1 MPSLWKAFSLS
12 SSSQHSSSSST
23 TASTTSSPA
32 DSPNTR
38 RIYGGGRK
46 LTRQRKLRHVS
57 DEDIG
62 LRRPNIQALI
72 IDERSKSL
80 PGSPDSYADFGS
92 GSRSSH
98 HHLRHCSNSS
108 AVPLPL
114 PLPEL
119 NSLPKQNSVDSN
131 LPGRVDRELL
141 SPPLARET
149 FGRTPAEVKS
159 SQHPRSSTPTYR
171 RRGFPQDLNAE
182 GVEFRLNVPVRS
194 APSSGFTSPVRSPK
208 RFNTQD
214 LFHHPLHQA
223 SSSPS
228 EAYSFQ
234 LSPTRVI
241 NSADHSPLSSPI
253 LPSSANRI
261 RNSRSGA
268 VHSHH
273 KSLPESSLGWNEANN
288 NNVHPLPLPP
298 GVPRQPES
306 CTIHSNMDK
315 PCVSPAKGQWLKGK
329 LLGRGT
335 FGSVYEATNC
345 ETGALCA
352 MKEVDLTPDD
362 PKSAECIK
370 QLEQEIRVLQQLKHQ
385 NIVQYYGSEIM
396 EDRFCI
402 YLEYVHPGS
411 INKYVREHCGAMTES
426 IVRNFTRHI
435 VSGLAYLHSTKTIH
449 RDIKG
454 ANLLVDASGVVKLA
468 DFGLAKH
475 LSSCA
480 TDLSL
485 KGSPHW
491 MAPEVMQAV
500 LRKDANPE
508 LALAVD
514 IWSLGCTVIEMFT
527 GQPPWG
533 ELSWVQAMFGVLNK
547 SPPIPEKLSPE
558 GKDFLQCCF
567 RRKPADR
574 LSAMMLL
581 EHAFLR
587 STSSLEHS
595 TNVAGCPEDSPGK
608 KFHDTLSPKNPIN
621 HKKEQKPL
629 LPGTSGRHAKS
640 PCSSET
646 SRQTQPETC
655 EYGAASHHSPRSAL
669 EVFPCISSME
679 LNSSSRAASPS
690 SVPSS
695 FRLGPE
701 NRSPYRIIGKEIPNL
716 CIRS

>member
-12 SSSQHSSSSST
+12 SSSQHSSSSSSSS
-23 TASTTSSPA
+23 ATSPT

-57 DEDIG
+57 DDDLG

-80 PGSPDSYADFGS
+80 PVSPDSYTDFGS

-98 HHLRHCSNSS
+98 HHHVRHCSKSS

-119 NSLPKQNSVDSN
+119 NSLPKQNTVDSN
-131 LPGRVDRELL
+131 LPVRVDRDLL
-141 SPPLARET
+141 SPPLASCSDT
-149 FGRTPAEVKS
+149 FDRSPTEVKS

-182 GVEFRLNVPVRS
+182 GVEFRLNVPARS
-194 APSSGFTSPVRSPK
+194 APSSGFTSPAPSPK
-208 RFNTQD
+208 RFSTQD
-214 LFHHPLHQA
+214 LFHSPLHQA

-241 NSADHSPLSSPI
+241 NSADHSPLSSPV
-253 LPSSANRI
+253 LPSSANRV
-261 RNSRSGA
+261 RNNRSGA

-298 GVPRQPES
+298 GVPRQPEL

-315 PCVSPAKGQWLKGK
+315 PCVSPTKGQWLKGK

-335 FGSVYEATNC
+335 YGSVYEATNC

-362 PKSAECIK
+362 PKSVECIK
-370 QLEQEIRVLQQLKHQ
+370 QLEQEIRVLRQLKHQ

-475 LSSCA
+475 
-480 TDLSL
+480 
-485 KGSPHW
+485 
-491 MAPEVMQAV
+491 VMQAV

-547 SPPIPEKLSPE
+547 SPPIPEKLSSE

-574 LSAMMLL
+574 PSAMTLL

-587 STSSLEHS
+587 NTSSPEHS
-595 TNVAGCPEDSPGK
+595 INVAGCSEDSSGMK
-608 KFHDTLSPKNPIN
+608 LHDILQSAKNPIN
-621 HKKEQKPL
+621 HKKEQKLL
-629 LPGTSGRHAKS
+629 LPGTSARHAKS

-646 SRQTQPETC
+646 CRQTQPETC
-655 EYGAASHHSPRSAL
+655 EYRAASHHSPRSAL
-669 EVFPCISSME
+669 EVLPCISSME

-695 FRLGPE
+695 FRLEPE

>member
-1 MPSLWKAFSLS
+1 MSSLWKAFSLS
-12 SSSQHSSSSST
+12 SSSSSTSSSSSST
-23 TASTTSSPA
+23 PT

-38 RIYGGGRK
+38 RIYGGGRR

-57 DEDIG
+57 DDDLG

-80 PGSPDSYADFGS
+80 PVSPDSYADFGS
-92 GSRSSH
+92 GSRSPH
-98 HHLRHCSNSS
+98 QHLLHGSKSSS

-119 NSLPKQNSVDSN
+119 NSLHKQNSVDFS
-131 LPGRVDRELL
+131 LPVRVDRDPV
-141 SPPLARET
+141 SPPISRDT
-149 FGRTPAEVKS
+149 SDRTPAEVTS
-159 SQHPRSSTPTYR
+159 SQHARSSTPTYR

-182 GVEFRLNVPVRS
+182 GVEFRLNVPARS
-194 APSSGFTSPVRSPK
+194 APSSGFTSPIPSPK
-208 RFNTQD
+208 RFSTQD
-214 LFHHPLHQA
+214 LFHPPFHQT

-241 NSADHSPLSSPI
+241 NSIDHSPLSSF
-253 LPSSANRI
+253 
-261 RNSRSGA
+261 RNNRSGA

-273 KSLPESSLGWNEANN
+273 KSLPESSLAWNDTNN
-288 NNVHPLPLPP
+288 INVHPLPLPP
-298 GVPRQPES
+298 GVPRQPEL

-315 PCVSPAKGQWLKGK
+315 PCVSPTKGQWLKGK

-335 FGSVYEATNC
+335 YGSVYEATNR

-370 QLEQEIRVLQQLKHQ
+370 QLEQEIRVLRQLKHR

-475 LSSCA
+475 LSGCA

-547 SPPIPEKLSPE
+547 SPPIPEKLSAE

-567 RRKPADR
+567 QRKPADR
-574 LSAMMLL
+574 PSAMMLL

-587 STSSLEHS
+587 NTSSHEHS
-595 TNVAGCPEDSPGK
+595 ITAAGCSEDSSGMK
-608 KFHDTLSPKNPIN
+608 LHDTLQSPKNPN
-621 HKKEQKPL
+621 NQNKEPKTR
-629 LPGTSGRHAKS
+629 LPGTSARHGKS

-646 SRQTQPETC
+646 CQQTHPETS
-655 EYGAASHHSPRSAL
+655 EYGAASHHSPRSRL
-669 EVFPCISSME
+669 EVLPCISSME

-690 SVPSS
+690 SIPSS

>member
-1 MPSLWKAFSLS
+1 MPNIWKAFSLS
-12 SSSQHSSSSST
+12 SSSSHSSSSSSST
-23 TASTTSSPA
+23 STTSPTG
-32 DSPNTR
+32 SPNTR
-38 RIYGGGRK
+38 RFYGGRRR
-46 LTRQRKLRHVS
+46 LIRQRKLRHVS
-57 DEDIG
+57 DDELG
-62 LRRPNIQALI
+62 LRGLNIQSLI

-80 PGSPDSYADFGS
+80 PVSPEFYVDFGS
-92 GSRSSH
+92 GSRSP
-98 HHLRHCSNSS
+98 HHLRHCSKSS
-108 AVPLPL
+108 PVPLPL

-119 NSLPKQNSVDSN
+119 NSLPKQNSAVDSN
-131 LPGRVDRELL
+131 LPVRVDRDPL
-141 SPPLARET
+141 SPPLARDT
-149 FGRTPAEVKS
+149 SDRTPAEVTS

-171 RRGFPQDLNAE
+171 RRRFPQDLNAE
-182 GVEFRLNVPVRS
+182 GVEFRLNVPARS
-194 APSSGFTSPVRSPK
+194 APGSGFTSPVPSPK
-208 RFNTQD
+208 RFSTQD
-214 LFHHPLHQA
+214 LFQPPFHQP
-223 SSSPS
+223 SSPS

-241 NSADHSPLSSPI
+241 NSADHSPLSSPT
-253 LPSSANRI
+253 LPNPVNRTRNHRSS
-261 RNSRSGA
+261 A

-273 KSLPESSLGWNEANN
+273 KSLPESSLAWTEGNN
-288 NNVHPLPLPP
+288 IDVHPLPLPP
-298 GVPRQPES
+298 GVQRHPEL
-306 CTIHSNMDK
+306 CTIQSNMDK
-315 PCVSPAKGQWLKGK
+315 PCISPTKGQWLKGK

-335 FGSVYEATNC
+335 YGSVYEATNR

-352 MKEVDLTPDD
+352 IKEVDLTPDD

-370 QLEQEIRVLQQLKHQ
+370 QLEQEIRVLRQLKHP

-454 ANLLVDASGVVKLA
+454 ANLLVDASGIVKLA

-508 LALAVD
+508 LAFAVD
-514 IWSLGCTVIEMFT
+514 IWSLGCTVIEMFN

-533 ELSWVQAMFGVLNK
+533 EFNGVQAMFSVLHK
-547 SPPIPEKLSPE
+547 SPPIPEKLSSE
-558 GKDFLQCCF
+558 GKDFLWCCF
-567 RRKPADR
+567 QRKPADR
-574 LSAMMLL
+574 PSAMMLL

-587 STSSLEHS
+587 NT
-595 TNVAGCPEDSPGK
+595 VAGCSEDFSGMK
-608 KFHDTLSPKNPIN
+608 LHDALQSPKDPTN
-621 HKKEQKPL
+621 HKKELKPL
-629 LPGTSGRHAKS
+629 LPGTSARHGKS
-640 PCSSET
+640 PYSSENCQ
-646 SRQTQPETC
+646 QTHPETC
-655 EYGAASHHSPRSAL
+655 EYGAASHHSPRSTL
-669 EVFPCISSME
+669 EVLPCISSLE
-679 LNSSSRAASPS
+679 LNSSSRAASPPS
-690 SVPSS
+690 IPSS
-695 FRLGPE
+695 LPLGPE
-701 NRSPYRIIGKEIPNL
+701 NRSPCRNIRKGTPNI

>member
-12 SSSQHSSSSST
+12 SSSHNHSSGSSSSSSSST
-23 TASTTSSPA
+23 PT

-38 RIYGGGRK
+38 RIYGGGRR

-57 DEDIG
+57 DDHLG
-62 LRRPNIQALI
+62 LKRPNIQSLI

-80 PGSPDSYADFGS
+80 PVSTDFGS
-92 GSRSSH
+92 GYKSPR
-98 HHLRHCSNSS
+98 HLCHGSKSS

-119 NSLPKQNSVDSN
+119 SSLHKQNSVGFNS
-131 LPGRVDRELL
+131 PVIVDRDPL
-141 SPPLARET
+141 SPPLARVT
-149 FGRTPAEVKS
+149 SDQTPTEVTS

-171 RRGFPQDLNAE
+171 RRGFPQDLNADS
-182 GVEFRLNVPVRS
+182 VEFRLNVPARS
-194 APSSGFTSPVRSPK
+194 APSSGFTSPVPSPK
-208 RFNTQD
+208 RFSTQD
-214 LFHHPLHQA
+214 LFHPPFRQA
-223 SSSPS
+223 SSSSPS

-241 NSADHSPLSSPI
+241 NSADHSPLSSF
-253 LPSSANRI
+253 
-261 RNSRSGA
+261 RNNRSGA

-273 KSLPESSLGWNEANN
+273 KSLPESSLALNETNN
-288 NNVHPLPLPP
+288 INVHPLPLPP
-298 GVPRQPES
+298 GVLRQSEL

-315 PCVSPAKGQWLKGK
+315 PCVSPRKGQWLKGK

-335 FGSVYEATNC
+335 YGSVYEATNR

-370 QLEQEIRVLQQLKHQ
+370 QLEQEIRVLRQLKHR

-411 INKYVREHCGAMTES
+411 INKYVREHCVAMTES

-480 TDLSL
+480 TNLSL

-547 SPPIPEKLSPE
+547 SPPIPEKLSSE

-567 RRKPADR
+567 QRKPADR
-574 LSAMMLL
+574 PSAMMLL

-587 STSSLEHS
+587 NTNSHEHS
-595 TNVAGCPEDSPGK
+595 ITAAGCSEDSSGMK
-608 KFHDTLSPKNPIN
+608 LHSPKNPTN
-621 HKKEQKPL
+621 HKKEPKP
-629 LPGTSGRHAKS
+629 PSPATSARHGKS
-640 PCSSET
+640 SRGSET
-646 SRQTQPETC
+646 CQQTQPETC
-655 EYGAASHHSPRSAL
+655 EHGAASHHSPCSTL
-669 EVFPCISSME
+669 EVLPCISSIE
-679 LNSSSRAASPS
+679 LNSSPRAASPS

-701 NRSPYRIIGKEIPNL
+701 SPYRVIGKEVPKPL
-716 CIRS
+716 YKIRRIRYTKLQLDD

>member
-1 MPSLWKAFSLS
+1 MPSIWKAFSLS
-12 SSSQHSSSSST
+12 SNSHHSSSSS
-23 TASTTSSPA
+23 SSSSSNRFS
-32 DSPNTR
+32 SPNTR
-38 RIYGGGRK
+38 RIYGGGRR

-57 DEDIG
+57 DDDLG
-62 LRRPNIQALI
+62 LRSPNIQALI

-80 PGSPDSYADFGS
+80 PVSTDCYVDLGSS
-92 GSRSSH
+92 SRSPH
-98 HHLRHCSNSS
+98 HHLRHCS

-114 PLPEL
+114 PLPEF
-119 NSLPKQNSVDSN
+119 NSVPKQNPVDSD
-131 LPGRVDRELL
+131 LPVRVNRDPL
-141 SPPLARET
+141 SPPLARDT
-149 FGRTPAEVKS
+149 SDRTPVEVTR

-171 RRGFPQDLNAE
+171 RRGFHQDLNDE
-182 GVEFRLNVPVRS
+182 GVEFRLNVPARS
-194 APSSGFTSPVRSPK
+194 APSSGFTSPVPSPE
-208 RFNTQD
+208 RFSTQD
-214 LFHHPLHQA
+214 LFHPPFHQA

-241 NSADHSPLSSPI
+241 NSADHSPLSS
-253 LPSSANRI
+253 LRNNR
-261 RNSRSGA
+261 SVA

-273 KSLPESSLGWNEANN
+273 KSLPESSLAWNEANN
-288 NNVHPLPLPP
+288 INVHPLPLPP
-298 GVPRQPES
+298 GVSRQPELG
-306 CTIHSNMDK
+306 TIHSNMDK
-315 PCVSPAKGQWLKGK
+315 PCVSPTKGQWLKGK

-335 FGSVYEATNC
+335 YGSVFEATHR

-352 MKEVDLTPDD
+352 IKEVDLTPDD

-370 QLEQEIRVLQQLKHQ
+370 QLEQEIRVLRQLKHR

-435 VSGLAYLHSTKTIH
+435 VSGLAYLHSTMTIH

-500 LRKDANPE
+500 LRRDANPE

-533 ELSWVQAMFGVLNK
+533 ELTGVQAMFGVLNK
-547 SPPIPEKLSPE
+547 SPPIPEKLSSE

-567 RRKPADR
+567 QRKPEDR
-574 LSAMMLL
+574 PSAMMLL

-587 STSSLEHS
+587 NTSSHEHS
-595 TNVAGCPEDSPGK
+595 ITVTGCSEDSSGTK
-608 KFHDTLSPKNPIN
+608 LHDTLQSPKNPTN
-621 HKKEQKPL
+621 HKKEPKPPS
-629 LPGTSGRHAKS
+629 PGTSARHGKS
-640 PCSSET
+640 PRGSET
-646 SRQTQPETC
+646 SQQTHPETC
-655 EYGAASHHSPRSAL
+655 EYGAASHHSPHSTL
-669 EVFPCISSME
+669 EVLPCISSME
-679 LNSSSRAASPS
+679 LNSGSRAASPS

-701 NRSPYRIIGKEIPNL
+701 NRSPYRITGKEIPNL

>member
-12 SSSQHSSSSST
+12 SQHYSSSSS
-23 TASTTSSPA
+23 SNGRNSPT

-38 RIYGGGRK
+38 RIYGGGRR

-57 DEDIG
+57 DDDLG

-80 PGSPDSYADFGS
+80 PGSYADFGS
-92 GSRSSH
+92 DSRSSH
-98 HHLRHCSNSS
+98 HHHWSKSGSS

-114 PLPEL
+114 PLPEI

-131 LPGRVDRELL
+131 LAVRVDRDPAL
-141 SPPLARET
+141 SPLLARGT
-149 FGRTPAEVKS
+149 FDQTQAEVKS
-159 SQHPRSSTPTYR
+159 SQHPRSSTPTYK
-171 RRGFPQDLNAE
+171 RRGFPHDLNVE
-182 GVEFRLNVPVRS
+182 DVEFRLDVPVRS
-194 APSSGFTSPVRSPK
+194 APSSGFTSPVQSPK
-208 RFNTQD
+208 RFSTQD
-214 LFHHPLHQA
+214 VFHPSSHQA

-241 NSADHSPLSSPI
+241 NSADHYPLTSPM
-253 LPSSANRI
+253 LPSSANRV
-261 RNSRSGA
+261 RNNRSNA

-273 KSLPESSLGWNEANN
+273 KSLPESSLACNEANDI
-288 NNVHPLPLPP
+288 NVHPLPLPP
-298 GVPRQPES
+298 GVPRQTEL
-306 CTIHSNMDK
+306 CTIHGNMEK
-315 PCVSPAKGQWLKGK
+315 PCVSPTKGQWLKGK

-335 FGSVYEATNC
+335 YGSVYEATNC

-547 SPPIPEKLSPE
+547 SPPIPEKLSSE
-558 GKDFLQCCF
+558 GRDFLQCCF
-567 RRKPADR
+567 QRKPADR
-574 LSAMMLL
+574 PSAMMLL
-581 EHAFLR
+581 EHSFLR
-587 STSSLEHS
+587 NTSSLEHRV
-595 TNVAGCPEDSPGK
+595 TVAGCSEDSRAMK
-608 KFHDTLSPKNPIN
+608 LHDTRESPKNPIN

-629 LPGTSGRHAKS
+629 FPGTSARHGKS

-646 SRQTQPETC
+646 CQQTHLQTW

-669 EVFPCISSME
+669 EVLPCISSME

-701 NRSPYRIIGKEIPNL
+701 NRSPYRIIGKQSPNL

>member
-1 MPSLWKAFSLS
+1 MPSIWKAFSLS
-12 SSSQHSSSSST
+12 SNSHHSSSTSFPTTGST
-23 TASTTSSPA
+23 SPT

-38 RIYGGGRK
+38 RIYGGGRR

-57 DEDIG
+57 DDDLG

-80 PGSPDSYADFGS
+80 PCSPDSYAELDS
-92 GSRSSH
+92 SSRSPHRSK
-98 HHLRHCSNSS
+98 SS

-119 NSLPKQNSVDSN
+119 NCLPRQNTPV
-131 LPGRVDRELL
+131 RVDRDPL
-141 SPPLARET
+141 SPLLARDPSDQ
-149 FGRTPAEVKS
+149 TPVEVKS
-159 SQHPRSSTPTYR
+159 SQHPRSSTPTYQ
-171 RRGFPQDLNAE
+171 RRGFPPDLNAE
-182 GVEFRLNVPVRS
+182 GVEFRLNVPPRS
-194 APSSGFTSPVRSPK
+194 APSSGFTSPIRSPK
-208 RFNTQD
+208 RFSTQD
-214 LFHHPLHQA
+214 LFHPPSPQA

-234 LSPTRVI
+234 LSPTRVT
-241 NSADHSPLSSPI
+241 NSAGHSPPSSPI
-253 LPSSANRI
+253 FPSSANRI
-261 RNSRSGA
+261 RNDKSGA

-273 KSLPESSLGWNEANN
+273 QSLPESSLAWNETNN
-288 NNVHPLPLPP
+288 INVHPLPLPP
-298 GVPRQPES
+298 GVPRQPEL
-306 CTIHSNMDK
+306 CTIYSNMDK
-315 PCVSPAKGQWLKGK
+315 PCVSPKKGQWLKGK

-335 FGSVYEATNC
+335 YGSVYEATNR

-370 QLEQEIRVLQQLKHQ
+370 QLEQEIRVLRQLKHQ

-533 ELSWVQAMFGVLNK
+533 DLNWVQAMFSVLNK
-547 SPPIPEKLSPE
+547 SPPIPEKLSLE

-567 RRKPADR
+567 RKEPADR
-574 LSAMMLL
+574 PSAMTLL
-581 EHAFLR
+581 EHSFLR
-587 STSSLEHS
+587 NTSSCEHS
-595 TNVAGCPEDSPGK
+595 ISLSGYSEDSPGMK
-608 KFHDTLSPKNPIN
+608 LHSPPKNPIN

-629 LPGTSGRHAKS
+629 LPGTSARHGKS

-646 SRQTQPETC
+646 CQQTHPETC
-655 EYGAASHHSPRSAL
+655 KYGAASYHSPRSAL
-669 EVFPCISSME
+669 EALPCTME
-679 LNSSSRAASPS
+679 LNSSPRAASPS

-701 NRSPYRIIGKEIPNL
+701 NTSPYRIVGKEIPNL

>member
-12 SSSQHSSSSST
+12 SSSSTSSSSPT
-23 TASTTSSPA
+23 

-38 RIYGGGRK
+38 RIYGGGRR

-57 DEDIG
+57 DDDLG

-72 IDERSKSL
+72 IDDRSKSL
-80 PGSPDSYADFGS
+80 PVSPDSYADFGS
-92 GSRSSH
+92 GSRSPH
-98 HHLRHCSNSS
+98 HHRHWSKNS

-119 NSLPKQNSVDSN
+119 NSLPKQNPVDSN
-131 LPGRVDRELL
+131 LPVRVDRDPL
-141 SPPLARET
+141 SPPLARDT
-149 FGRTPAEVKS
+149 FDPTPAEVKS
-159 SQHPRSSTPTYR
+159 SQHPRSSTPTYQ
-171 RRGFPQDLNAE
+171 RRGFPQDLSAE
-182 GVEFRLNVPVRS
+182 GVEFRLNLPARS
-194 APSSGFTSPVRSPK
+194 APSSGFTSPVPSPK
-208 RFNTQD
+208 RFSTQD
-214 LFHHPLHQA
+214 LFHPSLHQA

-241 NSADHSPLSSPI
+241 NSADHSPLCSPV
-253 LPSSANRI
+253 LPSSANGI
-261 RNSRSGA
+261 RNNISGA

-273 KSLPESSLGWNEANN
+273 KSLPESSLAWNEANN
-288 NNVHPLPLPP
+288 INVHPLPLPP
-298 GVPRQPES
+298 GVPRQPEL
-306 CTIHSNMDK
+306 CTIQSNMDK
-315 PCVSPAKGQWLKGK
+315 PCVSPTKGQWIKGK
-329 LLGRGT
+329 LIGRGT
-335 FGSVYEATNC
+335 YGSVYEATNR

-370 QLEQEIRVLQQLKHQ
+370 QLEQEIRVLRKLKHR

-491 MAPEVMQAV
+491 MAPEVLQAV
-500 LRKDANPE
+500 LSKDANPE

-547 SPPIPEKLSPE
+547 SPPIPQKLSSE

-567 RRKPADR
+567 QRKPADR
-574 LSAMMLL
+574 PSAMMLL

-587 STSSLEHS
+587 NTSSPEHS
-595 TNVAGCPEDSPGK
+595 ITVAGFSEDSSVMK
-608 KFHDTLSPKNPIN
+608 LRDTLQSPKNSTN
-621 HKKEQKPL
+621 HKKEQKSL
-629 LPGTSGRHAKS
+629 FPGTSARHGKS

-646 SRQTQPETC
+646 CQQTHPETS
-655 EYGAASHHSPRSAL
+655 EYGAASHHSPCSIL
-669 EVFPCISSME
+669 EAFPCISSMD

-701 NRSPYRIIGKEIPNL
+701 SRSPYRIIGKEVPNL

>member
-57 DEDIG
+57 DDDLG

-182 GVEFRLNVPVRS
+182 GVEFRLNVPARS

>member
-12 SSSQHSSSSST
+12 SNSQHSSSAAAASST
-23 TASTTSSPA
+23 TSPT

-38 RIYGGGRK
+38 RFYGGGRR

-57 DEDIG
+57 DDDLG

-80 PGSPDSYADFGS
+80 PGSPDLYADFGS
-92 GSRSSH
+92 GSESSH
-98 HHLRHCSNSS
+98 HRHLRHCSKSS

-119 NSLPKQNSVDSN
+119 KQNRVDSN
-131 LPGRVDRELL
+131 LPVRVDRDLL
-141 SPPLARET
+141 SPPLARDT
-149 FGRTPAEVKS
+149 VDQTPA
-159 SQHPRSSTPTYR
+159 QHPRSSSPTYR
-171 RRGFPQDLNAE
+171 RRGFPQDLNAA

-194 APSSGFTSPVRSPK
+194 APSSGFTSPDPSPK
-208 RFNTQD
+208 RFSTQD
-214 LFHHPLHQA
+214 PFHPPLNQA

-241 NSADHSPLSSPI
+241 NSAESSPV
-253 LPSSANRI
+253 LRSSANRI
-261 RNSRSGA
+261 RNNRNGA

-273 KSLPESSLGWNEANN
+273 KSFPESSLGGNETNN
-288 NNVHPLPLPP
+288 INVHPLPLPP
-298 GVPRQPES
+298 GVPRQPEL

-315 PCVSPAKGQWLKGK
+315 PCVSPTKGQWLKGK

-335 FGSVYEATNC
+335 YGSVYEATNC

-370 QLEQEIRVLQQLKHQ
+370 QLEQEIRVLRQLKHQ

-411 INKYVREHCGAMTES
+411 INKYAREHGGAMTES

-475 LSSCA
+475 LSCCA

-533 ELSWVQAMFGVLNK
+533 ELSGVQAMFGVLNK
-547 SPPIPEKLSPE
+547 SPPIPEKLSSE

-574 LSAMMLL
+574 PSAMMLL

-587 STSSLEHS
+587 NTSSPEHS
-595 TNVAGCPEDSPGK
+595 SIHVAGCLEDSSGMK
-608 KFHDTLSPKNPIN
+608 LHDIQQSPKNPIN

-629 LPGTSGRHAKS
+629 LQGTSSRHGKS

-646 SRQTQPETC
+646 CQQTHPETC
-655 EYGAASHHSPRSAL
+655 EYGAVFHHSPRSAL
-669 EVFPCISSME
+669 EALPCISSME
-679 LNSSSRAASPS
+679 LNSSSHAASPS

-695 FRLGPE
+695 LRLAPE
-701 NRSPYRIIGKEIPNL
+701 NRSPHRIVGKEIPNL